1 MLPWPKPGIWPS
13 VPPDASS
20 AVLAKEKA
28 SLSVILHVKCQLK
41 CALNIINIQLIC
53 IWSLSALLVLVK
65 MLNNV
70 IVLLYWHNPLIL
82 LNKCN
87 RALIRWHLVLWIYIY
102 ISWYF
107 PSFSKH
113 NLSSTSGLEQTASN
127 FSLLFHYNVHISL
140 QPPRFKTKKQS
151 FWVGYY
157 TIVTCWYSLEHL
169 CFKIMLAVFS

>member
-41 CALNIINIQLIC
+41 CALNIINIQLMC
-53 IWSLSALLVLVK
+53 IWSLSAFLVLVK

-102 ISWYF
+102 LGIFLHSPNTIYHL
-107 PSFSKH
+107 PLA
-113 NLSSTSGLEQTASN
+113 LSRQLQTSHCCSITMSTY
-127 FSLLFHYNVHISL
+127 HCR
-140 QPPRFKTKKQS
+140 PPRFKTKKQS